1 MKTKPLIFAVI
12 VLAFNLLTANAQGI
26 KFEQNKTW
34 FDVLDMANT
43 ADKLVFVDVYADWC
57 GPCKAM
63 DKTIFPNVNVAKS
76 YNDKFINYKI
86 DAEKGVGP
94 DFAKEYHI
102 VSYPTYLFVDSE
114 GTLIYRTNGYM
125 EANEFLKEA
134 VNAQLEKKEPMTLV
148 MLDNLYPV
156 LKKDTAFMYKYLQ
169 RRTKLR
175 LDNADLLDEYCMLL
189 DTAAK
194 GSTQTL
200 QLIADNGNFLAKS
213 LQIGPAL
220 TILLNHQ
227 DKLSLLTNTNSI
239 TSYIGQA
246 QSKTLAKAIALKNDR
261 LLALLLSLNANQV
274 MDFYDDRTSDSFVM
288 KYYYGTGQYPRYLTV
303 ATNLVDNKLMKLPIA
318 ILEKKDSATLA
329 EVTISMKDRL
339 AKMSEKDA
347 QAELAGYKHTQSIQ
361 VVNRITAICND
372 ILRIPGNTPQVY
384 ANGKRWMKHAVDLAE
399 RDSVYYVNV
408 YPSTLH
414 TYAVYLYKSGE
425 KAKAIDIQTKALN
438 LMVTKNLARPDEL
451 VENRLALGT
460 MQAGKPLTYTIPV
473 VTPVSV
479 AAKPVVVKKAVKPG
493 AKKKA

>member
-1 MKTKPLIFAVI
+1 
-12 VLAFNLLTANAQGI
+12 
-26 KFEQNKTW
+26 
-34 FDVLDMANT
+34 
-43 ADKLVFVDVYADWC
+43 
-57 GPCKAM
+57 
-63 DKTIFPNVNVAKS
+63 
-76 YNDKFINYKI
+76 
-86 DAEKGVGP
+86 
-94 DFAKEYHI
+94 
-102 VSYPTYLFVDSE
+102 
-114 GTLIYRTNGYM
+114 
-125 EANEFLKEA
+125 
-134 VNAQLEKKEPMTLV
+134 
-148 MLDNLYPV
+148 
-156 LKKDTAFMYKYLQ
+156 
-169 RRTKLR
+169 
-175 LDNADLLDEYCMLL
+175 
-189 DTAAK
+189 
-194 GSTQTL
+194 
-200 QLIADNGNFLAKS
+200 
-213 LQIGPAL
+213 
-220 TILLNHQ
+220 
-227 DKLSLLTNTNSI
+227 
-239 TSYIGQA
+239 
-246 QSKTLAKAIALKNDR
+246 
-261 LLALLLSLNANQV
+261 
-274 MDFYDDRTSDSFVM
+274 
-288 KYYYGTGQYPRYLTV
+288 
-303 ATNLVDNKLMKLPIA
+303 
-318 ILEKKDSATLA
+318 
-329 EVTISMKDRL
+329 MKDRL